1 MAAIAQPS
9 TGNPWRSF
17 SLDWLTFWLTYASA
31 VNCGCICLSQRSHR
45 DTKPSTESLMSAFVK
60 PSREIK
66 AIPTDHN
73 GWFVLIHPSKMRG
86 RLFRARDSPD
96 AQRGGI
102 ASTCGKTIT
111 HRIKYRS
118 KYADQFDNT
127 ELNEHLCPT
136 IFCQLFN
143 FLPLINEANT
153 ERHNVRG
160 HHTKVLEA
168 KIVTLRSS

>member
-96 AQRGGI
+96 AQRGGKGGSPDAYNEGI
-102 ASTCGKTIT
+102 SLFSILFFLFSLCKRRFAGCLMERREGGTQSLPDA
-111 HRIKYRS
+111 YRGC
-118 KYADQFDNT
+118 
-127 ELNEHLCPT
+127 E
-136 IFCQLFN
+136 
-143 FLPLINEANT
+143 
-153 ERHNVRG
+153 ER
-160 HHTKVLEA
+160 KE
-168 KIVTLRSS
+168 